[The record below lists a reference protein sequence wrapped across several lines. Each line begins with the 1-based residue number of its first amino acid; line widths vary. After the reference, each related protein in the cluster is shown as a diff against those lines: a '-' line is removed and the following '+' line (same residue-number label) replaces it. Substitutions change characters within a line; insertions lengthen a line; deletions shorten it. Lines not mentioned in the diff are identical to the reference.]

1 MGGKNKLPLEI
12 KINKGTFRK
21 HRDANKGFEAPKLN
35 PKEVISV
42 MTERE
47 QKWFDSMHEKLE
59 ITGVLKDTDLYALEV
74 LAKARATM
82 EECDEVMRE
91 KGRTIIAHT
100 RDGAV
105 ERKSPYHQMYIDAYN
120 IFNQLTGKFGMTPS
134 DRGKIAQPKSDQ
146 DDESDLSKLLRER
159 NE

>member
-1 MGGKNKLPLEI
+1 MGGRKKLPIEI
-12 KINKGTFRK
+12 KANKGTLRK
-21 HRDANKGFEAPKLN
+21 HRDAGKGFDAPKLN

-59 ITGVLKDTDLYALEV
+59 MTGVLKDTDLYALEV

-82 EECDEVMRE
+82 EECDEVMR
-91 KGRTIIAHT
+91 KQGRTIIAHT

-105 ERKSPYHQMYIDAYN
+105 ERKSPYWAIYVDA
-120 IFNQLTGKFGMTPS
+120 FNMFKFMLGEFGMTAS
-134 DRGKIAQPKSDQ
+134 SRGKITQLKSDQ